1 MMTFRK
7 GYYGWLFFLLI
18 TCVQTVA
25 AQGMANF
32 PNRIDYVKEN
42 RLYVGQKGVTIVSL
56 DLEWPVRLNQSSAV
70 NLQKFLCQQL
80 FHNKEQ
86 SFVRGFRLMTD
97 SLGELTKTM
106 PELGNVNKKYIT
118 IMLRQLA
125 SEKDAYVSF
134 RMMRAERNS
143 QEAGADKVYSDLFTY
158 DIQHDKV
165 LRSRDLIRRKYYPYH
180 DRHDQ
185 LLDLLE
191 QNMPLGGFVVDGYK
205 LPDQACLLNRK
216 VGMAFNLV
224 GTGGGENLDYLVI
237 VPRKDIGML
246 FTKASWQLV
255 EPSKKKNK
263 KKEKDVKDNITVPSN
278 EDDLLLYKRGEFY
291 DVAEVMPSFEGG
303 MEKYR
308 DMISA
313 HLKYPDYEKILGI
326 EGKVY
331 VTFIVNKEGE
341 VTSPSVIKSVSPG
354 LDRSAVDALMA
365 MPKWKPGMVDGQPQ
379 NVRMTFPVAFE
390 ISKKEE

>member
-1 MMTFRK
+1 MMNFRK
-7 GYYGWLFFLLI
+7 RYSGWLFFLLI
-18 TCVQTVA
+18 TCAQTVA

-42 RLYVGQKGVTIVSL
+42 RLYVGPKGVTIVSL

-86 SFVRGFRLMTD
+86 SLVGGFRLMTD
-97 SLGELTKTM
+97 SLGECTQTM
-106 PELGNVNKKYIT
+106 PDVGNVNKKYIT

-125 SEKDAYVSF
+125 SEKDSYVSF

-143 QEAGADKVYSDLFTY
+143 QKAGADLVYNDMFTY
-158 DIQHDKV
+158 DIQRDKV
-165 LRSRDLIRRKYYPYH
+165 LHAPDLIRKKYYPYH
-180 DRHDQ
+180 DRHDE
-185 LLDLLE
+185 LLDLME
-191 QNMPLGGFVVDGYK
+191 QNMPLGGFVVDGDK

-224 GTGGGENLDYLVI
+224 GTGEDGNLDYLVI
-237 VPRKDIGML
+237 LPRKDIGML
-246 FTKASWQLV
+246 FTKASWQLI
-255 EPSKKKNK
+255 EPSQKKNK
-263 KKEKDVKDNITVPSN
+263 KQEKDVKENFTVPSN
-278 EDDLLLYKRGEFY
+278 DDDLLLYKKGEYY
-291 DVAEVMPSFEGG
+291 DVAEVMPSFDGG

-331 VTFIVNKEGE
+331 VTFVVNKEGE

-390 ISKKEE
+390 ISKEE